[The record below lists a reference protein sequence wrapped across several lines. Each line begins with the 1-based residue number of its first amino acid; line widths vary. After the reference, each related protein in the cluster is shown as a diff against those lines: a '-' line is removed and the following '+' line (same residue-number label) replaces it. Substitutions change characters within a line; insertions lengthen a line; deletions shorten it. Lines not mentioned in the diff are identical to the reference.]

1 MSRKVFDTIT
11 QEINIPVETIM
22 LLLESSVEV
31 AHKIYVDNMKRIGRE
46 NECRSSEKG
55 KKAPI
60 VEIPAITDD
69 QAEKEKEMARDMFF
83 YDILRYWKEEDI
95 VANLSKIGKVFRIQV
110 KQQYKYKFARTYS
123 YDAAAGLKARQERD
137 KWQLIRD
144 LTEDEMKEV
153 TNSLKNYTIAFAKV
167 IKYHKNW
174 KIIAYFIDSKIMEL
188 AVEASFKERDI
199 MRIWSVRNFKTIFRG
214 IETEGRK
221 EINNEREVTVNSST
235 VNYTP
240 RTPQN
245 VGIKNKTVER
255 LKSPINEEKVVDLIK
270 RWRVRETSEESGAD
284 EDKKAELALMNLLRQ
299 DDIMSYECEKNDEKI
314 KYEQY
319 KDPENME
326 EDTESINQK
335 LEKLGDIFKATSKK
349 IEWETIRSHQRH

>member
-1 MSRKVFDTIT
+1 MDPYLTPKEYKKPTHIQENVERVFKQTTMSRKVFDTIT

-31 AHKIYVDNMKRIGRE
+31 AHKIYVDNMKCIGRE
-46 NECRSSEKG
+46 NEKLQGRAKRMHGHMSVFRKREEGADCGDSS
-55 KKAPI
+55 
-60 VEIPAITDD
+60 DNR
-69 QAEKEKEMARDMFF
+69 EKEIVRDMFF
-83 YDILRYWKEEDI
+83 YDILRYWKEE
-95 VANLSKIGKVFRIQV
+95 VFRIQV
-110 KQQYKYKFARTYS
+110 KQQHKYKFARTYS

-144 LTEDEMKEV
+144 LTEDEMKE
-153 TNSLKNYTIAFAKV
+153 
-167 IKYHKNW
+167 NW

-199 MRIWSVRNFKTIFRG
+199 KRIWSVRNFKTIFRG

-221 EINNEREVTVNSST
+221 EINKTVNSST
-235 VNYTP
+235 VNSTP

-245 VGIKNKTVER
+245 VG
-255 LKSPINEEKVVDLIK
+255 
-270 RWRVRETSEESGAD
+270 
-284 EDKKAELALMNLLRQ
+284 Q

-326 EDTESINQK
+326 ENTEMTESINRK
-335 LEKLGDIFKATSKK
+335 LEKLGDIFKATSKE
-349 IEWETIRSHQRH
+349 IEWETIRSHQRHWIGVWT